1 MAGRLK
7 IGWIGVGV
15 MGKHMCG
22 HLMAAGHSA
31 AVYSRTAS
39 KCSPLV
45 EKGARL
51 AATPLDAARGA
62 DVVFTMVGAPQ
73 DVNAV
78 TLGDSGV
85 LQGMSADTLLVDF
98 TTSTPSLAQQI
109 ALAASEKGVLTLD
122 APVSGGDLGAQA
134 GTLSIMCGGTDMAF
148 LRARPLLELLG
159 GEVILHMGDAGAGQH
174 TKVCVSVCL
183 SDARARLIIFRKPP
197 EKPLIYTPPERS
209 LIEPHSRPAC
219 SQMCN
224 QILGCNNIVGVAE
237 SLRYAQAAGLDASAV
252 IKAIG
257 AGAAGSWAMQ
267 HLGPR
272 LVARDFAPGFMIEH
286 MAKDLGI
293 AVEEAERLG
302 LSLPGLANAR
312 KLYDALLRHG
322 HGRDG
327 TQALI
332 LALEDVALH
341 DVA

>member
-174 TKVCVSVCL
+174 TKVCVCVSVSL
-183 SDARARLIIFRKPP
+183 MLAR
-197 EKPLIYTPPERS
+197 
-209 LIEPHSRPAC
+209 
-219 SQMCN
+219 
-224 QILGCNNIVGVAE
+224 G
-237 SLRYAQAAGLDASAV
+237 
-252 IKAIG
+252 
-257 AGAAGSWAMQ
+257 
-267 HLGPR
+267 
-272 LVARDFAPGFMIEH
+272 
-286 MAKDLGI
+286 
-293 AVEEAERLG
+293 
-302 LSLPGLANAR
+302 
-312 KLYDALLRHG
+312 
-322 HGRDG
+322 
-327 TQALI
+327 
-332 LALEDVALH
+332 
-341 DVA
+341 